1 MQDIEQFYLCKGM
14 IYAEQNNI
22 SQAKKWFDLAG
33 NSVNKRNNK
42 DLYSKILEERL
53 LCRDNNWEYDNGR
66 NEDLL
71 HLGFIIEGYWLS
83 RDILGKPAWE
93 ETCWK
98 LC

>member
-1 MQDIEQFYLCKGM
+1 MYSAIRKYLKEIPDISKMQDIEQFYLCKGM

-53 LCRDNNWEYDNGR
+53 LYGIDDPKK
-66 NEDLL
+66 
-71 HLGFIIEGYWLS
+71 I
-83 RDILGKPAWE
+83 KA
-93 ETCWK
+93 
-98 LC
+98 